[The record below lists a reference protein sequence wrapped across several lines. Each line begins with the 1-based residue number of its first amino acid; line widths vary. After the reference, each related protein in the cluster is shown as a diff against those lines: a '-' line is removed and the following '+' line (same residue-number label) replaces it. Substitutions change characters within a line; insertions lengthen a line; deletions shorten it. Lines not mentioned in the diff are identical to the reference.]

1 MLEEMESGDGMP
13 PNIELLRNN
22 SSTLL
27 QQDSMDYDAINTII
41 SVMYICVIMFPST
54 TLHSFMSIA
63 ITLYKPYPTPHNV
76 LIAHTLLCEM
86 IYATTRGASF
96 VYTIIEIA
104 SDASPQFSCQFT
116 DALLRLLLMLM
127 HTNLAAMI
135 FITFYGVGR
144 GMKDLKL
151 SHGIRLVVVQW
162 VYSLMWIT
170 LHHFILGPDIM
181 QQRASRCIFEINR
194 IEIEGLIL
202 AVFTGMVT
210 VLASTLLVIVFDMM
224 TRFKVRNTMPLDED
238 TQKLI
243 KSIQKYTLWNGLA
256 LAALAV
262 PTTIFYWIAPL
273 FVNIDDTSDSILPSA
288 VTYVAIEFTTQIVL
302 QVYLITDAINV
313 LIIFKEV
320 RVASKKLLMLILMRI
335 YMTWEKWQKSC
346 VRHNKVAPMAVT
358 NGDGKEDGQERE
370 EES

>member
-1 MLEEMESGDGMP
+1 MFESGDDMLP
-13 PNIELLRNN
+13 SSNELLRND
-22 SSTLL
+22 SSSPLR
-27 QQDSMDYDAINTII
+27 QESVNYDTINITI
-41 SVMYICVIMFPST
+41 SVLYIGVIMLPSMM
-54 TLHSFMSIA
+54 LHSFMSIA

-86 IYATTRGASF
+86 TYATTRGASF

-104 SDASPQFSCQFT
+104 SDASPRFSCQFS

-144 GMKDLKL
+144 RMQDLNL

-162 VYSLMWIT
+162 VYCLLWIT
-170 LHHFILGPDIM
+170 LHHFILGPDIT
-181 QQRASRCIFEINR
+181 QEQASRCIFEINR
-194 IEIEGLIL
+194 IEIEGLVL

-210 VLASTLLVIVFDMM
+210 VLASALLVIVFSMM
-224 TRFKVRNTMPLDED
+224 TRFKVRNNTPLDED
-238 TQKLI
+238 TQNLI

-273 FVNIDDTSDSILPSA
+273 FININDTGSSLLPSVVA
-288 VTYVAIEFTTQIVL
+288 YVAIEFTTQIVL
-302 QVYLITDAINV
+302 QVYLITDAINI
-313 LIIFKEV
+313 LIVFKEV
-320 RVASKKLLMLILMRI
+320 RVASKKLWVLIKTRI
-335 YMTWEKWQKSC
+335 NMTWEKWGKSC
-346 VRHNKVAPMAVT
+346 TKSNKVAPMAVT
-358 NGDGKEDGQERE
+358 NSRSAEEDGKTTEGT
-370 EES
+370 

>member
-1 MLEEMESGDGMP
+1 MLPST
-13 PNIELLRNN
+13 ELSRND

-27 QQDSMDYDAINTII
+27 QQEPMDYDVINTVI
-41 SVMYICVIMFPST
+41 SVMYICVIMLPST
-54 TLHSFMSIA
+54 MLHSFMSIA
-63 ITLYKPYPTPHNV
+63 MTLYKPYPTPHNV

-135 FITFYGVGR
+135 FITFYGVSR
-144 GMKDLKL
+144 RMQDLNL
-151 SHGIRLVVVQW
+151 SHGVRLVVIQW

-170 LHHFILGPDIM
+170 LHHFILGPDIL
-181 QQRASRCIFEINR
+181 QERASRCIFEIDR
-194 IEIEGLIL
+194 IEIEGLVL

-210 VLASTLLVIVFDMM
+210 VLASAILVIVFSMM
-224 TRFKVRNTMPLDED
+224 TRFKVRNITPLDED
-238 TQKLI
+238 TRKLI

-262 PTTIFYWIAPL
+262 PTTIFYWITPL
-273 FVNIDDTSDSILPSA
+273 FVNINDTGALILPSA
-288 VTYVAIEFTTQIVL
+288 VTYVAIEFTTQIIL

-313 LIIFKEV
+313 LIVFKEV
-320 RVASKKLLMLILMRI
+320 RVASKKLLMLITARI
-335 YMTWEKWQKSC
+335 CMTWENWKQCCARS
-346 VRHNKVAPMAVT
+346 NKVAPMAVT
-358 NGDGKEDGQERE
+358 NGNSEEDGQARE
-370 EES
+370 EET